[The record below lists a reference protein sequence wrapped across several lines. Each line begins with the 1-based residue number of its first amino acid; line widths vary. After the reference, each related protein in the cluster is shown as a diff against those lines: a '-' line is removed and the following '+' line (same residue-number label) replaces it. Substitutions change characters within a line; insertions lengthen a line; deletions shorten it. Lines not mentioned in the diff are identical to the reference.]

1 MGRRDRRGQAR
12 RDARILSRIPKSL
25 RPVVGSVVLVGTVRT
40 ADALWTRIS
49 GRRPPRRDPEATP
62 QDDAAPHV
70 VRDRLVYSLV
80 LDGALRLARRAGLRD
95 AKDT

>member
-1 MGRRDRRGQAR
+1 M
-12 RDARILSRIPKSL
+12 SRIPKAL
-25 RPVVGSVVLVGTVRT
+25 RPFIGSVVLVGTVRT